1 VSEFTAIIHQAPLG
15 KGRPRATVQGGK
27 ARVYTPTATSD
38 WEHFAALGLRIEY
51 HLASEVIPAPPMTG
65 PLGCEIVA
73 VFPRT
78 AELLRKVKGG
88 HKYPTWRLPHAVKPD
103 ADNIAKSVLDAVE
116 KAGIILDDKQ
126 IALLTIGKHYAMIHE
141 EPRVEVRIWSLS

>member
-1 VSEFTAIIHQAPLG
+1 MTEFTAVIHQAPLG
-15 KGRPRATVQGGK
+15 KGRPRATMQNGR

-51 HLASEVIPAPPMTG
+51 HLASEVVPAPPMIG

-78 AELLRKVKGG
+78 VALLAKNKIGY
-88 HKYPTWRLPHAVKPD
+88 KYPTWRLPHAVKPD

-116 KAGIILDDKQ
+116 KAGIIGDDKQ
-126 IALLTIGKHYAMIHE
+126 IALLTVGKHYAMIHE
-141 EPRVEVRIWSLS
+141 EPRVEVRIWSLE

>member
-1 VSEFTAIIHQAPLG
+1 MSEFIGIIHQAPLG
-15 KGRPRATVQGGK
+15 KGRPRATVQGGR
-27 ARVYTPTATSD
+27 ARVYTPTATAD
-38 WEHFAALGLRIEY
+38 WEHFAALEMRSQYESSG
-51 HLASEVIPAPPMTG
+51 PMTG

-88 HKYPTWRLPHAVKPD
+88 HKYQTWRLPHAVKPD

-126 IALLTIGKHYAMIHE
+126 IALLTVGKHWAMISE
-141 EPRVEVRIWSLS
+141 QPCVEVRIWSLA

>member
-1 VSEFTAIIHQAPLG
+1 MDEFCAVIHQAPLG
-15 KGRPRATVQGGK
+15 KGRPRAVSVNGR
-27 ARVYTPTATSD
+27 ARVYTPTATAD
-38 WEHFAALGLRIEY
+38 WEHFAAVELRAAWE
-51 HLASEVIPAPPMTG
+51 AKPPLTG

-78 AELLRKVKGG
+78 AALLAKNKIGYK
-88 HKYPTWRLPHAVKPD
+88 HPTWRLPHANKPD

-126 IALLTIGKHYAMIHE
+126 IALLTVGKHYAMIHE
-141 EPRVEVRIWSLS
+141 EPRVEVRIWSLV

>member
-1 VSEFTAIIHQAPLG
+1 MDEFTAVIRQAPLG
-15 KGRPRATVQGGK
+15 KGRPRAVSVNGR

-38 WEHFAALGLRIEY
+38 WEHFAALELRTAYVDSCSPE
-51 HLASEVIPAPPMTG
+51 PANYMTG

-78 AELLRKVKGG
+78 AELLRKVKAGY
-88 HKYPTWRLPHAVKPD
+88 KYPTWRLPHSNKPD

-116 KAGIILDDKQ
+116 KAGVILDDKQ
-126 IALLTIGKHYAMIHE
+126 IALLTVGKHYAMIHE
-141 EPRVEVRIWSLS
+141 EPRVEVRIWRLV

>member
-1 VSEFTAIIHQAPLG
+1 MTEFIGIIHQAPLG
-15 KGRPRATVQGGK
+15 KGRPRATVQGGR
-27 ARVYTPTATSD
+27 ARVYTPTATAN
-38 WEHFAALGLRIEY
+38 WEHFAADELRFY
-51 HLASEVIPAPPMTG
+51 MAGKPAMTG

-78 AELLRKVKGG
+78 AALLAKSKIGY
-88 HKYPTWRLPHAVKPD
+88 KYPTWRLPHTVKPD

-126 IALLTIGKHYAMIHE
+126 IALLTVGKHWAMISE
-141 EPRVEVRIWSLS
+141 QPCVEVRIWSLA